1 MDSFLHAKLDSDEDD
16 DDDYVPQQNEASDDS
31 AAAAGDK
38 KSKNALL
45 DEEELT
51 GVAGLKAQKRKKEI
65 DDLWASMQ
73 AEDDY
78 YKKHKSNA
86 PPVFNKALK
95 TEADQRVPS
104 VAAKTPIV
112 KPEET
117 KPVSAPLNEEAKDTT
132 FNAALKAIRLMK

>member
-1 MDSFLHAKLDSDEDD
+1 MDSFLHAKLDSDEED

-31 AAAAGDK
+31 AAAGDK

-86 PPVFNKALK
+86 PPVVNKALK
-95 TEADQRVPS
+95 TQMDQRVPS

-112 KPEET
+112 KTEET
-117 KPVSAPLNEEAKDTT
+117 KPVSAPPKEEAKDTT
-132 FNAALKAIRLMK
+132 FNAALEAIRLMK